1 MPVVVE
7 SHCRDRDVAAGER
20 LADDSA
26 CWSLGFRNL
35 LFLGL
40 LQFVSTG
47 LKLFLRF
54 LPLGC
59 CGLLLLGCTLSARLL
74 LEGDV

>member
-1 MPVVVE
+1 VPVIVE
-7 SHCRDRDVAAGER
+7 SHCRDRDVATGER

-35 LFLGL
+35 LILSL

-54 LPLGC
+54 LSLGC
-59 CGLLLLGCTLSARLL
+59 CGLLLLGCALSARLL